1 MSYPKRAGF
10 NLLMSEL
17 NSKYR
22 TALEQSIED
31 FDGGVSLN
39 EPEFVIPSF
48 SISRSQIVEQLE

>member
-1 MSYPKRAGF
+1 
-10 NLLMSEL
+10 MSEL